1 MGSARAIAPADTGR
15 IVNGGNMK
23 SEQNLGRVVG
33 LLMLLTMATSI
44 AGYFVLLPP
53 VFEAPG
59 FLAAA
64 AGKEERVRAA
74 ALVLLLP
81 PLLSLA
87 IALAC
92 WPQFRRASE
101 RTALALAAMAVV
113 ALAVAAVE
121 QGLLLAMLSLSQAA
135 AEATSTA
142 TAPFAAAYAAA
153 GGARYAVHYLALF
166 FSGATSLTLYV
177 LLYRSGVLPRA
188 LPAIGVAAVVLQLAN
203 IALHLLGHPFQ
214 FALVAPAALCQLA
227 TGVWLVA
234 RGFRSGVGLPA
245 AHAH

>member
-1 MGSARAIAPADTGR
+1 M
-15 IVNGGNMK
+15 
-23 SEQNLGRVVG
+23 
-33 LLMLLTMATSI
+33 LMLLTMATSV
-44 AGYFVLLPP
+44 AGYFFLLPP
-53 VFEAPG
+53 VFDAPG

-64 AGKEERVRAA
+64 AGKAARVRTG
-74 ALVLLLP
+74 ALVVLLS

-92 WPQFRRASE
+92 WPRFRRAGE

-135 AEATSTA
+135 AGATSTPA
-142 TAPFAAAYAAA
+142 SSFQAVYAAA
-153 GGARYAVHYLALF
+153 AGARDAVHYLALF

-177 LLYRSGVLPRA
+177 LLCRSGMLARL
-188 LPAIGVAAVVLQLAN
+188 LPAIGVAAVALQLAN

-214 FALVAPAALCQLA
+214 FALVAPAAICQLA
-227 TGVWLVA
+227 TGLWLLA
-234 RGFRSGVGLPA
+234 RGFRSGAGLPA
-245 AHAH
+245 AHAY